1 MCGFA
6 GVVQREGRL
15 PDVPALAASL
25 GGSLAHR
32 GPDGSGIW
40 QGPDARVL
48 LVHRRL
54 AIIDPGPGGAQ
65 PMATPDDRF
74 HIVFNGE
81 IYNYRALRSDLESH
95 NERLTTGSDTEVLLR
110 LIARGGAP
118 RLADVRGMFAF
129 ACWDSRERSL
139 LVARDRFGIK
149 PLYVAAGSGRI
160 AFASELGA
168 LRTANLAGGGTSA
181 AGILA
186 FLQWGSVPPP
196 LTWQRGVEMLEPGS
210 WRRWWLDGR
219 EERGVFADA
228 RAVYANGPGAGD
240 AARPKDVRAFRA
252 EVAAAVR
259 ESIRAHLVADVPV
272 GVFLSGGID
281 SGALVSCA
289 TSVGAAN
296 LQTFTVGF
304 DDESSEVERAR
315 WVAERFG
322 TTHHELH
329 VDPAEIVR
337 DLPAVLASLDQPTID
352 AVNSYYVSRA
362 VAATG
367 IKAVL
372 SGAGGDELFGGYPSF
387 RRLPRALA
395 AKHLAG
401 PLWPMVGSVAG
412 AFMPERLGARWRH
425 FAATNGSLVEA
436 YRVQRGFFLPGEIAS
451 LAGPALLDAAVWRG
465 ANEQVQDA
473 ERKLLSSAGP
483 EQMPAAVA
491 RLESRLYLG
500 SQLLRDLD
508 VMSMAHGLEV
518 RVPFVDH
525 ELVERVWPQLAFHS
539 DLMTGKRLLAGTL
552 DRPLPEAIVRHP
564 KQGFTLP
571 FARWMEGELAP
582 FVRDGMRRLAD
593 AGWVAPGVPDAA
605 WASWRRGVSH
615 WSRPWGLAVLG
626 HFLSKGDAA

>member
-15 PDVPALAASL
+15 PGDVRALAVSL
-25 GGSLAHR
+25 DRALAHR
-32 GPDGSGIW
+32 GPDGSGAW
-40 QGPDARVL
+40 HAPDGQAL

-54 AIIDPGPGGAQ
+54 AIIDPGPGGVQ
-65 PMATPDDRF
+65 PMATPDGRF
-74 HIVFNGE
+74 QIVFNGE
-81 IYNYRALRSDLESH
+81 IYNYRALREELRSRG
-95 NERLTTGSDTEVLLR
+95 ERFATGSDTEVLLR
-110 LIARGGAP
+110 LVSRGGAA
-118 RLADVRGMFAF
+118 RLADLRGMFAF
-129 ACWDSRERSL
+129 ACWDTVDRSL

-149 PLYVAAGSGRI
+149 PLYIAAGARHI

-168 LRTANLAGGGTSA
+168 IRTSNLAGGETSP
-181 AGILA
+181 AGVLA
-186 FLQWGSVPPP
+186 FLRWGSVPPP
-196 LTWQRGVEMLEPGS
+196 LTWQRGVEMLEPGT
-210 WRRWWLDGR
+210 WRRWGLDGR

-228 RAVYANGPGAGD
+228 RAVYAGESGARD
-240 AARPKDVRAFRA
+240 DVRPSDVQAFRS
-252 EVAAAVR
+252 EVAPAVR
-259 ESIRAHLVADVPV
+259 ESVRAHLVADVPV

-304 DDESSEVERAR
+304 DDESSELERAR
-315 WVAERFG
+315 SVAERFG

-329 VDPAEIVR
+329 VDPADVAR
-337 DLPAVLASLDQPTID
+337 DLPAVLARLDQPTVD

-362 VAATG
+362 VAAAG

-372 SGAGGDELFGGYPSF
+372 SGTGGDELFAGYPSF

-395 AKHLAG
+395 AKHAAG
-401 PLWPMVGSVAG
+401 PLWPVVGSVGA
-412 AFMPERLGARWRH
+412 AFMPERLRARWRH
-425 FAATNGSLVEA
+425 FAATNGSLIEA
-436 YRVQRGFFLPGEIAS
+436 YRVQRGFFLPEEIAS
-451 LAGPALLDAAVWRG
+451 LAGPALLDTAVWRD
-465 ANEQVQDA
+465 ANERVEQV
-473 ERKLLSSAGP
+473 ERALLSPTGP
-483 EQMPAAVA
+483 ERTPAAVA

-525 ELVERVWPQLAFHS
+525 ELVERVWPRLALHP
-539 DLMTGKRLLAGTL
+539 DLMIGKRLLAEAL

-571 FARWMEGELAP
+571 FARWMEGDLAP
-582 FVRDGMRRLAD
+582 FVRDGMRRLSD
-593 AGWVAPGVPDAA
+593 AGWVAPSVPDAA
-605 WASWRRGVSH
+605 WASWRQGVSH

-626 HFLSKGDAA
+626 HFLHQ